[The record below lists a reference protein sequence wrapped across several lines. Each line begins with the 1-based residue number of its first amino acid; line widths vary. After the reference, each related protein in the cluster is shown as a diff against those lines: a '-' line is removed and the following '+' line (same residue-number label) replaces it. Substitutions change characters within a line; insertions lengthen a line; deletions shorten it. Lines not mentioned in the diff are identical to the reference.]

1 MRTIFQILTRIQFQ
15 GKEILKRCLKLLPK
29 TIVGQALVAKE
40 ADCEHK
46 RLSALAMVWAAEARD
61 RDKQLREML
70 IEDELAKY
78 AISAAETSVLQKV
91 LVGHSVEELEAATD
105 FCVGAY
111 GHNFRA
117 FTVADLTLDQFENA
131 TTSQSGG
138 EASGQTE
145 DVSSDFE
152 ADS

>member
-1 MRTIFQILTRIQFQ
+1 
-15 GKEILKRCLKLLPK
+15 
-29 TIVGQALVAKE
+29 
-40 ADCEHK
+40 
-46 RLSALAMVWAAEARD
+46 
-61 RDKQLREML
+61 ML

-111 GHNFRA
+111 SHNFRA
-117 FTVADLTLDQFENA
+117 FTVADLTLDQVESV
-131 TTSQSGG
+131 TSSQSGG
-138 EASGQTE
+138 EALSGQTE

-152 ADS
+152 ADG